1 MRETA
6 GSAAALAARCRN
18 CRRGSFILNPP
29 SLFTSFDHLVGAQQE
44 RLGDC
49 QPERLGG
56 CKIDDE
62 IKLGRLLDRD
72 VAWLRPAQNLVDI
85 LGRAPE
91 HTREGRSVGNETPGL
106 DKIAGIENHWQPRD

>member
-1 MRETA
+1 MPPPTMAMRGARLIHAVQFADVWRGIPATA
-6 GSAAALAARCRN
+6 HLCRS
-18 CRRGSFILNPP
+18 RTPEA
-29 SLFTSFDHLVGAQQE
+29 SFDHLVGAQQE

-62 IKLGRLLDRD
+62 IKLGRLLDRNF
-72 VAWLRPAQNLVDI
+72 ARLRPAKNLVDI

-91 HTREGRSVGNETPGL
+91 
-106 DKIAGIENHWQPRD
+106 